1 MTDNKDNGLR
11 KAARQNYTPR
21 LSSNF
26 TYRTM
31 KRIAEEMYLREKRQE
46 KRMFILMIITVAC
59 MFTGCIGMVVWAY
72 GKEIAEALYIMTHSL
87 PEPSSLIFYLPMLI
101 ALPLLR
107 IFDRWLRR
115 KYKHLL

>member
-46 KRMFILMIITVAC
+46 KRINDH
-59 MFTGCIGMVVWAY
+59 
-72 GKEIAEALYIMTHSL
+72 HSCL
-87 PEPSSLIFYLPMLI
+87 HVHRMHRHGRMGI
-101 ALPLLR
+101 
-107 IFDRWLRR
+107 R
-115 KYKHLL
+115 KRNSRSIVYNDP

>member
-11 KAARQNYTPR
+11 KAARQNHTPR

-72 GKEIAEALYIMTHSL
+72 GKEIAEALYIMTRTFIAHILSSHADSL
-87 PEPSSLIFYLPMLI
+87 ASI
-101 ALPLLR
+101 ANFRPLV
-107 IFDRWLRR
+107 
-115 KYKHLL
+115 KT